1 MLEFKYQ
8 LWTIFMYSIMF
19 KWTAHYIWIE
29 LKRNFHFFARLWNL
43 KKEFEN
49 IFAYFHASHMTETSK
64 ISSCTPTTSNK
75 ISKRLTKVSSPSIML
90 RNVVID
96 TQIWAQMKMLIKF
109 NPQHI
114 HSFKYLWMT
123 FLNTFISNCE

>member
-1 MLEFKYQ
+1 MNHFYVFNHVQVDGPLY
-8 LWTIFMYSIMF
+8 LN
-19 KWTAHYIWIE
+19 WIE
-29 LKRNFHFFARLWNL
+29 KKLSFFARLWNL
-43 KKEFEN
+43 KKKFGN
-49 IFAYFHASHMTETSK
+49 IFAYFHASHMIETSK
-64 ISSCTPTTSNK
+64 ISPRPPTMSNK
-75 ISKRLTKVSSPSIML
+75 ISKRLTKVSSPSLML

-123 FLNTFISNCE
+123 FLNTFILYPIVN